1 MAEVLISDHAETI
14 DGYGATPPEFSSS
27 TGVGI
32 SSQSAGFLLPVSGT
46 GRDCLGIGTV
56 VAVPGGMVHC
66 GVEGLGE

>member
-1 MAEVLISDHAETI
+1 MDMEQLR
-14 DGYGATPPEFSSS
+14 PEFSYS

-46 GRDCLGIGTV
+46 GRDCLGHTHDECSSGIGTV

-66 GVEGLGE
+66 VEGLGE